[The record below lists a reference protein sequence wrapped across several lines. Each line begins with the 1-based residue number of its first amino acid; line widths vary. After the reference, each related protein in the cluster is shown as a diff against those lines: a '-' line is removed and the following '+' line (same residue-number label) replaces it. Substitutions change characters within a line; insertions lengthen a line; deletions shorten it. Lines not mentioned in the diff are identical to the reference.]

1 MVTDSVVLVLVL
13 LVTCTAS
20 PFNVALAPVR
30 LAPLIVILPPS
41 PIELTLLKPLVMF
54 MVGGG
59 LVLTTNDVPV
69 VAVAEALIKTF

>member
-1 MVTDSVVLVLVL
+1 
-13 LVTCTAS
+13 
-20 PFNVALAPVR
+20 
-30 LAPLIVILPPS
+30 
-41 PIELTLLKPLVMF
+41 MF